1 MRSGESTKSFDV
13 RPLSG
18 RRSWARSVALISL
31 SCLVA
36 MTSFVALGPSS
47 GLPEPGRTSAM
58 ASIVTRAPQPSG
70 ILPCAKRRVVL
81 TNVYRHRNRLRFEGV
96 ARFSLRGETVR
107 IRSRG
112 KRVATAQVRP
122 DGTWWASAADPGQV
136 FRGRSEFTALVQGRR
151 SWPRRLGQAVAV
163 LNRTPP
169 GPKAKSARPRVK
181 ALVARTGG
189 ISRVVLARQTG
200 CRKQIA
206 VAVMQMGS
214 APDGK
219 VRVRIPRPSKGQPY
233 AIYRLRTRGGNV
245 VSPPIVVRPAR

>member
-1 MRSGESTKSFDV
+1 
-13 RPLSG
+13 
-18 RRSWARSVALISL
+18 
-31 SCLVA
+31 
-36 MTSFVALGPSS
+36 
-47 GLPEPGRTSAM
+47 M

-112 KRVATAQVRP
+112 KRVTTAQVRR
-122 DGTWWASAADPGQV
+122 DGTWWTSAADPGRK
-136 FRGRSEFTALVQGRR
+136 FGGRSEFTARVQGRR

-163 LNRTPP
+163 HNRTPP
-169 GPKAKSARPRVK
+169 GSKAKGARSRVK
-181 ALVARTGG
+181 AFIAGADG
-189 ISRVVLARQTG
+189 INRVVLARQTG

-219 VRVRIPRPSKGQPY
+219 VRVRLPRPSKGQPY

-245 VSPPIVVRPAR
+245 VSPPIVVRPKR